1 MIEVIENVSSE
12 RIHFRLL
19 VLRLLQ
25 VFFRSMMRLA
35 RMSLLV
41 YVVYLYQAV
50 QEINGNLLEI
60 QSWTFVL

>member
-1 MIEVIENVSSE
+1 MTEVIENVSSE